1 MFHDHQHEN
10 KDGRDCPTTSF
21 RKPKEQLINRK
32 PTSGWVDRML
42 IECKY
47 MYTQATKRQASSHS
61 KKRCSSVSSAIAQKQ
76 RLSTP
81 RILNLMAKRA
91 PVGRTP
97 CAICQLRS
105 TTLRSRSQ
113 MCNWRHVSGQ
123 CKGP

>member
-1 MFHDHQHEN
+1 MACFMTISMKTKIEGIARRRASKN
-10 KDGRDCPTTSF
+10 
-21 RKPKEQLINRK
+21 PKSRSSTVNRPAVGLIR
-32 PTSGWVDRML
+32 
-42 IECKY
+42 CKFV
-47 MYTQATKRQASSHS
+47 YTQATKRRASSHS
-61 KKRCSSVSSAIAQKQ
+61 KKRCSSVSSAVAQKQ

-97 CAICQLRS
+97 WAICQLRS